1 MNIGIICEYN
11 PFHNGH
17 LYHINKVK
25 EMYKD
30 CNIILVMSSSFL
42 QRGDASLIDKWDKTS
57 IALEYGVDIV
67 IELPFVFSTQSA
79 DTFARGAIQILK
91 NMNVD
96 AIVFGSEI
104 NDIEIL
110 SKIANVQ
117 NEDSFNI
124 SVQKYM
130 SDGVNYPTAIS
141 RTIKDML
148 NIKIDTPNDLL
159 AVSYIKEIN
168 RQNTNIKP
176 ICIKRTND
184 FHDKKLNDTIT
195 SATSIR
201 NALRNNVD
209 IKQYVPE
216 ICYNYLQKELYYTE
230 EYFDLL
236 KYKILSASDL
246 SIYQTVDEG
255 IGSRIKKMILNSNS
269 LDELIENVKTKRYT
283 HNKIKRMLIHIL
295 CGFTKKQALKM
306 KNSEYIR
313 ILGFNENGRI
323 YLNKVKKTSKLPIIT
338 GYSNIKSDIL
348 DLELKVSQIYYLVSK
363 EKNKNYLM
371 ELEYKHKPIIK

>member
-1 MNIGIICEYN
+1 MDIVGLICEYN

-130 SDGVNYPTAIS
+130 F
-141 RTIKDML
+141 ML
-148 NIKIDTPNDLL
+148 VLT
-159 AVSYIKEIN
+159 
-168 RQNTNIKP
+168 
-176 ICIKRTND
+176 
-184 FHDKKLNDTIT
+184 
-195 SATSIR
+195 
-201 NALRNNVD
+201 
-209 IKQYVPE
+209 
-216 ICYNYLQKELYYTE
+216 
-230 EYFDLL
+230 
-236 KYKILSASDL
+236 
-246 SIYQTVDEG
+246 
-255 IGSRIKKMILNSNS
+255 
-269 LDELIENVKTKRYT
+269 
-283 HNKIKRMLIHIL
+283 
-295 CGFTKKQALKM
+295 
-306 KNSEYIR
+306 
-313 ILGFNENGRI
+313 
-323 YLNKVKKTSKLPIIT
+323 
-338 GYSNIKSDIL
+338 
-348 DLELKVSQIYYLVSK
+348 
-363 EKNKNYLM
+363 
-371 ELEYKHKPIIK
+371 

>member
-159 AVSYIKEIN
+159 AVSYIKEIYSGIN
-168 RQNTNIKP
+168 FLISKRLVSNS
-176 ICIKRTND
+176 ICI
-184 FHDKKLNDTIT
+184 
-195 SATSIR
+195 
-201 NALRNNVD
+201 
-209 IKQYVPE
+209 
-216 ICYNYLQKELYYTE
+216 YL
-230 EYFDLL
+230 
-236 KYKILSASDL
+236 
-246 SIYQTVDEG
+246 
-255 IGSRIKKMILNSNS
+255 
-269 LDELIENVKTKRYT
+269 
-283 HNKIKRMLIHIL
+283 HIL
-295 CGFTKKQALKM
+295 
-306 KNSEYIR
+306 I
-313 ILGFNENGRI
+313 
-323 YLNKVKKTSKLPIIT
+323 
-338 GYSNIKSDIL
+338 
-348 DLELKVSQIYYLVSK
+348 
-363 EKNKNYLM
+363 
-371 ELEYKHKPIIK
+371 